1 MATQRY
7 AWKCKLL
14 PGRLEEW
21 KYRHDYMWPEMVQ
34 ALKDAGIRNYTIWT
48 DGEELFGYYEC
59 DDIEFTTRSQA
70 ENPVVDAWN
79 IHVKDVITMEM
90 DPETGAQPPLKQV
103 FYFE

>member
-1 MATQRY
+1 MARY
-7 AWKCKLL
+7 AWKCKIL

-21 KYRHDYMWPEMVQ
+21 QYRHDHLWPEMAQ

-48 DGEELFGYYEC
+48 DGNELFGYYEC
-59 DDIEFTTRSQA
+59 DDVEFTTRSQA

-90 DPETGAQPPLKQV
+90 DPETGAQPPLRQV
-103 FYFE
+103 FLFE